1 MFTLDNL
8 RAPLQARPFVPF
20 HILRSDGDSI
30 EIRTPEVVL
39 PGRQYAMIGLLD
51 PASADTSFDR
61 FLILWYMHITGIE
74 MLSPGAP
81 PFGGSGG
88 TPPGTPAP
96 ATGS

>member
-8 RAPLQARPFVPF
+8 RALLRARPFVPF
-20 HILRSDGDSI
+20 RILRSDGDNI

-51 PASADTSFDR
+51 PASADSSFDR

-74 MLSPGAP
+74 MLVSGAP
-81 PFGGSGG
+81 PFGSPGE
-88 TPPGTPAP
+88 TPPGTPSP